1 MKFKG
6 LCTLSVLLV
15 TSLNFIS
22 GHSYHLDQHPD
33 FEPLPDFVMER
44 FLGRWYAVQ
53 MTALSNRC
61 MIFDFASQ
69 QEPNNVSCINC
80 RNCVDCVNCRD
91 CSNCVGCTS
100 CLNCNNC
107 NTCVS
112 CDSCSSCNTC
122 TSCTGIRNC
131 NNCVS
136 CTTCN
141 NSNELEHNISENST
155 TGEDKYS
162 NYRYTVQLK
171 ADSILPSS
179 MTVTFPQRKSSLV
192 VFATDYENY
201 AGVHSSQKIPYG
213 HRHSVT
219 ILSRSK
225 VLNKTHLDQLRN
237 RIMSVRPHELST
249 VDQEKCKDNIT
260 FITYSVE

>member
-1 MKFKG
+1 
-6 LCTLSVLLV
+6 
-15 TSLNFIS
+15 
-22 GHSYHLDQHPD
+22 
-33 FEPLPDFVMER
+33 
-44 FLGRWYAVQ
+44 
-53 MTALSNRC
+53 
-61 MIFDFASQ
+61 
-69 QEPNNVSCINC
+69 
-80 RNCVDCVNCRD
+80 CRD
-91 CSNCVGCTS
+91 CTDCNDCTGCTNCKGCRSCVSSTNCENSNSCTNCHGCSNCK
-100 CLNCNNC
+100 
-107 NTCVS
+107 
-112 CDSCSSCNTC
+112 
-122 TSCTGIRNC
+122 
-131 NNCVS
+131 S

-141 NSNELEHNISENST
+141 GCTNCKSCTKCTNLRNCNSCTNCTRCPNSNGLEHNISENST
-155 TGEDKYS
+155 IGADKYS

-171 ADSILPSS
+171 TDSILPSS

-260 FITYSVE
+260 FITYYVK